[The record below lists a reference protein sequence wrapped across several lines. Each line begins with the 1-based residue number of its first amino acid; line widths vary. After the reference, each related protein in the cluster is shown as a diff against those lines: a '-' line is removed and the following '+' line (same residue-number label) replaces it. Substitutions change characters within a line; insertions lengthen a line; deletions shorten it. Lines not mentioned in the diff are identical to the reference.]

1 MMNFKLIQN
10 VLSRFISL
18 WQSGEI
24 DAPIDDYPG
33 KEKTEKKELVIGVIK
48 KREVEIGRK
57 VEDGNNVKND
67 M

>member
-18 WQSGEI
+18 WQSGVI

-57 VEDGNNVKND
+57 VEDGNWSYVKK
-67 M
+67 

>member
-1 MMNFKLIQN
+1 M
-10 VLSRFISL
+10 SRFISL

-24 DAPIDDYPG
+24 DVPIDDYPG

-48 KREVEIGRK
+48 KREVEIDRK
-57 VEDGNNVKND
+57 VEDGNSVKND

>member
-1 MMNFKLIQN
+1 
-10 VLSRFISL
+10 L

-57 VEDGNNVKND
+57 VEDGNSVKND